1 MPGRRDHGDGGLDQL
16 APDRWRLRWR
26 IGRRRYSKV
35 VYGTKQAAQRVL
47 RRVITEEST
56 RDKKVTVGSYIRE
69 WLDGDSELAPKTL
82 ERFREVLENQI
93 GPHLGHIPL
102 DELRPVHV
110 KGWLDTLIKSGSVT
124 GGPLS
129 PASVGQARR
138 LLHNAMERA
147 VALEIITR
155 NVVRPVKAP
164 RGQKAEIE
172 ILDDSQV
179 DNILTA
185 LAGHE
190 LYPLA
195 AFALGTGCRRGEV
208 CGLQWGDIDFAA
220 AKVTIERSMEQTG
233 AGLRIKAPKT
243 RSGRR
248 TIPLALSTV
257 EMLRAHRARQSEL
270 WFALGWVG
278 SAMAIWCSPAA
289 TADPTSQIC
298 CHSIGAGR
306 CSRWTCRRSRTTHC
320 AIPSPARRSRPGSTS
335 SQSLVTLATRT
346 PR

>member
-1 MPGRRDHGDGGLDQL
+1 MYFAYSTGE
-16 APDRWRLRWR
+16 PDRAASWPYPA
-26 IGRRRYSKV
+26 GR
-35 VYGTKQAAQRVL
+35 AAAGPREGLVGHADQIRQR
-47 RRVITEEST
+47 
-56 RDKKVTVGSYIRE
+56 
-69 WLDGDSELAPKTL
+69 A
-82 ERFREVLENQI
+82 
-93 GPHLGHIPL
+93 
-102 DELRPVHV
+102 
-110 KGWLDTLIKSGSVT
+110 

-208 CGLQWGDIDFAA
+208 
-220 AKVTIERSMEQTG
+220 
-233 AGLRIKAPKT
+233 
-243 RSGRR
+243 
-248 TIPLALSTV
+248 
-257 EMLRAHRARQSEL
+257 
-270 WFALGWVG
+270 
-278 SAMAIWCSPAA
+278 
-289 TADPTSQIC
+289 
-298 CHSIGAGR
+298 
-306 CSRWTCRRSRTTHC
+306 
-320 AIPSPARRSRPGSTS
+320 
-335 SQSLVTLATRT
+335 
-346 PR
+346 